1 MLKLSKD
8 QILTFENARARE
20 SARCIREAIMR
31 HHPEFDTGDAPDGL
45 NDRANEIADFC
56 ARFLILQ
63 AGNMQKIT
71 LAHCRFGITTPEYH
85 MTIPLRRKGF
95 SEDERVTAYLY
106 ALETKKKRLVLRQS
120 F

>member
-8 QILTFENARARE
+8 QIQTFETARAQE
-20 SARCIREAIMR
+20 SARCIRAAIMR
-31 HHPEFDTGDAPDGL
+31 HHPDLDAGDAAHGL

-56 ARFLILQ
+56 ARFLILH
-63 AGNMQKIT
+63 AGNMQKIA
-71 LAHCRFGITTPEYH
+71 LAHCRLGITTPEYH

-106 ALETKKKRLVLRQS
+106 ALETKKKRLVLR
-120 F
+120 